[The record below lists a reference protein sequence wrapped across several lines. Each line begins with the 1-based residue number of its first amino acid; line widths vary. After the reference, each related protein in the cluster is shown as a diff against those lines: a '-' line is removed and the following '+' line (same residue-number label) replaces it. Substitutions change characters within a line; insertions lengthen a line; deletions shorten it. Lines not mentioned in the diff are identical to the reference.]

1 MHFVMNLT
9 LKKWEKVHN
18 EKLWPLTLINSV
30 PLCLSL
36 SLRVSLPHIPEQS
49 LPLTLV
55 LSVLQLPLKGDAL
68 TVGCHAIRNG
78 GGSEGVALLRV
89 DKLAHRR
96 QLVHAVHFVQ
106 RWGAVTV

>member
-1 MHFVMNLT
+1 MFTVR
-9 LKKWEKVHN
+9 
-18 EKLWPLTLINSV
+18 NSSHSTWICFV

-36 SLRVSLPHIPEQS
+36 SLRASLSPIPEQS
-49 LPLTLV
+49 LPLTLA
-55 LSVLQLPLKGDAL
+55 LETLQLLLKGDAL
-68 TVGCHAIRNG
+68 TVGSHAVRNG

-89 DKLAHRR
+89 DKLAHGR